1 MKTKSPLN
9 RIGGKIMHDPTR
21 KLSINKLIPNILT
34 VIALCCGLT
43 AIRFAIEG
51 KFEFSVLAI
60 FLAAILDNLDGRIAR
75 LIGGTSGFGAQLDSL
90 GDIVSFGVAPAMV
103 MYFWTLQEIGRIGWA
118 AALLFVVCAAVRLA
132 RFNLEVDV
140 EKPAFK
146 YNYFTGMPTPAAA
159 GLALTPLVLG
169 FQFGHDWVR
178 FPPAIACWMIFLAG
192 MMISRIPTFSFKKI
206 KVQHADISLMLVGV
220 GVLMAALF
228 AEPWVTIGLVA
239 LCYIGSIPMSYQ
251 TYKEQEQTWL
261 QQKLE
266 NNGGLQAASTA
277 AEPNQI
283 RA

>member
-1 MKTKSPLN
+1 MKTKQRLN
-9 RIGGKIMHDPTR
+9 NIRLDTTK

-34 VIALCCGLT
+34 IIALCCGLT

-51 KFEFSVLAI
+51 KFEYAVMAVLM
-60 FLAAILDNLDGRIAR
+60 AAILDNLDGRIAR

-90 GDIVSFGVAPAMV
+90 GDVVSFGVAPAMV
-103 MYFWTLQEIGRIGWA
+103 MYFWTLDQLGRVGWA

-146 YNYFTGMPTPAAA
+146 YNYFTGMPTPAGAA
-159 GLALTPLVLG
+159 LALTPLVIGL
-169 FQFGHDWVR
+169 QFGHDWVR
-178 FPPAIACWMIFLAG
+178 VPAVIAVWMIFLAG

-206 KVQHADISLMLVGV
+206 KIQHADISLMLVGV

-228 AEPWVTIGLVA
+228 AEPWLTLGLIA
-239 LCYIGSIPMSYQ
+239 LCYIGSIPLSYQ
-251 TYKEQEQTWL
+251 TYTEQEKAWQ

-266 NNGGLQAASTA
+266 NNGAAIQVVAPS
-277 AEPNQI
+277 PSDQI